1 MFAQYTDEI
10 VEYCD
15 SMMDNVS
22 VGLLQRS
29 GG

>member
-1 MFAQYTDEI
+1 MFVQYTDEI

-15 SMMDNVS
+15 SMRDNVS
-22 VGLLQRS
+22 VELLQRF